1 MGGPWRDIQGSEWRL
16 RRICH
21 PAGVGRGRLLV
32 ALSTAHAQAAPEK
45 GWPGSRSTLIEM
57 DEKRAL
63 SNQLEGLD
71 ETAQGETEASGTRRQ
86 HSSRQCSPF
95 PPHITSPF
103 FPFEK

>member
-32 ALSTAHAQAAPEK
+32 ALSTAHAQAASEK
-45 GWPGSRSTLIEM
+45 GWLGSQSTLIEM
-57 DEKRAL
+57 DEK
-63 SNQLEGLD
+63 GLCQISSRD
-71 ETAQGETEASGTRRQ
+71 WMKQHKAEQK

>member
-32 ALSTAHAQAAPEK
+32 ALSTAHAQAASEK
-45 GWPGSRSTLIEM
+45 GWLGSQSTLIEM

-71 ETAQGETEASGTRRQ
+71 ETAQGGTEAQLTTMF
-86 HSSRQCSPF
+86 PF
-95 PPHITSPF
+95 PTSYNVSLF
-103 FPFEK
+103 SLREMNF